1 MFKFLWLTLN
11 LQVIHHASML
21 IPVFFAKNGISNDN
35 NNNNNICLRNYSY
48 IDMHYC
54 IMQLSSKTNKFILW
68 VFFKVFRQADM
79 LGQNCSEVVCN
90 EIILFFQEAGLEGRS
105 GGLIN

>member
-1 MFKFLWLTLN
+1 MVLVRIIT
-11 LQVIHHASML
+11 I
-21 IPVFFAKNGISNDN
+21 IT
-35 NNNNNICLRNYSY
+35 Y
-48 IDMHYC
+48 IDMLYS
-54 IMQLSSKTNKFILW
+54 MNYSLRADMLK
-68 VFFKVFRQADM
+68 QADM